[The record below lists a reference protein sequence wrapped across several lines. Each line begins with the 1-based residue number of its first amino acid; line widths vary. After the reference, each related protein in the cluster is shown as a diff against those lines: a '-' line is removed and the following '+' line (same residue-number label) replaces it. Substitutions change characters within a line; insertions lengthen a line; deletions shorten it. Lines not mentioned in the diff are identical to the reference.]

1 MDPSLRKACI
11 KGLSAAVFGFGRA
24 GRAAADFLLD
34 AGAVVTVYDERT
46 VDPAAAATYV
56 TRGVRFV
63 TGSFPP
69 NVGADLLVRSPGLR
83 PDHPALLAA
92 VAAGGRL
99 TSETELFLANTKALI
114 VGVTGS
120 DGKTTT
126 ATLTAALL
134 RAAGRRVFV
143 GGNTGTPLLPAAEAM
158 TADDA
163 AVLELS
169 SFQLMTVRRS
179 PHVAV
184 LTNLTPN
191 HLDWHRDMAEY
202 AAAKQNVFLHGAGR
216 LVLPADDAAVLDMAR
231 EYTGERVW
239 FSDDP
244 TAFSHACRHC
254 IFERD
259 GALVYR
265 APAGETAFP
274 GLAAFP
280 LVGAHNR
287 RNLAAALGAVVPD
300 IAPAA
305 FEKALPAL
313 SPVPHRMAAV
323 GTVGGVT
330 FVDSSIDTTPSRT
343 IATLTAFDGA
353 PLHILL
359 GGRGKNVSFA
369 PLAAALAERAVRA
382 YLYGEAAGEIEAALQ
397 NHVFYTRFATFDA
410 AFLAAARAARPG
422 ETVLLSP
429 ACTSFDAFCD
439 YEERGAHFAA
449 SVRAFRAEREEC

>member
-1 MDPSLRKACI
+1 MDPSLHKSRLR
-11 KGLSAAVFGFGRA
+11 GLSAALFGFGRA

-34 AGAVVTVYDERT
+34 AGALVTVCDEREI
-46 VDPAAAATYV
+46 DPAAAAPFSA
-56 TRGVRFV
+56 RGARFV
-63 TGSFPP
+63 TGPFPTD
-69 NVGADLLVRSPGLR
+69 VGADLVVRSPGLR
-83 PDHPALLAA
+83 PDCPAILAA

-99 TSETELFLANTKALI
+99 TSETELFLANTRALT

-126 ATLTAALL
+126 ATLTAALF
-134 RAAGRRVFV
+134 RAAGRRTFL
-143 GGNTGTPLLPAAEAM
+143 GGNVGTPLLPVAESM
-158 TADDA
+158 TPDDV

-202 AAAKQNVFLHGAGR
+202 AAAKQNVFRHGAGR
-216 LVLPADDAAVLDMAR
+216 LVLPADDPAVTDMAR
-231 EYTGERVW
+231 EYTGERVY
-239 FSDDP
+239 FSDD
-244 TAFSHACRHC
+244 TAAFFPAHHHRVFARG
-254 IFERD
+254 

-265 APAGETAFP
+265 APAGETRYP

-287 RNLAAALGAVVPD
+287 RDLMAALAAA
-300 IAPAA
+300 APCITPQR
-305 FEKALPAL
+305 FEKTVPTLA
-313 SPVPHRMAAV
+313 PVPHRMTAV
-323 GTVGGVT
+323 GRAAGVT

-343 IATLTAFDGA
+343 AATVAAFGGA
-353 PLHILL
+353 RLHILL
-359 GGRGKNVSFA
+359 GGRGKNVSFS
-369 PLAAALAERAVRA
+369 PLAAAFAGRDVKA
-382 YLYGEAAGEIEAALQ
+382 YLYGEAADEIEKALQ
-397 NHVFYTRFATFDA
+397 NGVFYTRYATFET
-410 AFLAAARAARPG
+410 AFFAAARAARPG

-439 YEERGAHFAA
+439 YEERGARFCTL
-449 SVRAFRAEREEC
+449 VQAFRAEREEC